1 MQKFFKQVSKIFDN
15 VVNWLEKVTNSKWS
29 VDIEVGQTYQF
40 QDAKTATQSVGKTG
54 VTLITQPWQVGVG
67 FKNWLSAPRLRILET
82 MYDPAEGPILGSSIE
97 NGDWLFVN
105 GILNDE
111 VEAIKNAN
119 RAGGVNKVAYN
130 PSDGPVADLVEAFLQ
145 KLTFTSS
152 FDRQLAKAVVGHRNI
167 GLVGHSQ
174 GAIIISNTLVN
185 LGFRGQ
191 RNVVDYVR
199 YINTQISQP
208 RAFLSAALGGTKNID
223 YGNRSWD
230 PSNIAGPNI
239 DPVKFTSGIIGLVGG
254 GFGVKYHGIPE

>member
-1 MQKFFKQVSKIFDN
+1 M
-15 VVNWLEKVTNSKWS
+15 EKATNSKWS
-29 VDIEVGQTYQF
+29 IDIEVGQTYQF
-40 QDAKTATQSVGKTG
+40 QDAKTATKSVGEVG
-54 VTLITQPWQVGVG
+54 VTLITQPWQIGIG
-67 FKNWLSAPRLRILET
+67 FKNWLSAPSLRILET
-82 MYDPAEGPILGSSIE
+82 MFDPTEGPILESFIE
-97 NGDWLFVN
+97 NSDKIFVN

-111 VEAIKNAN
+111 VEAIQNAN
-119 RAGGVNKVAYN
+119 RARGANKVAYN

-145 KLTFTSS
+145 KMTFTSS
-152 FDRQLAKAVVGHRNI
+152 FDRQLANALVGHRNI
-167 GLVGHSQ
+167 RLVGHSQ

-208 RAFLSAALGGTKNID
+208 RAFLSAALGGANHVD
-223 YGNRSWD
+223 YGNRTWD

-254 GFGVKYHGIPE
+254 GFGIKYHEISE